1 MNRLFTPESPVATE
15 VAWSPNH
22 EERAERRRP
31 DILLL
36 HYTGMESASEALD
49 RLRNP
54 AAGVSCHYFVFEDGR
69 VVQMV
74 PEGRR
79 AWHAGLASWEGVGDV
94 NSRSIGIEIANPGH
108 AGGLPPYP
116 AVQIGKMIELAL
128 DLVRRW
134 KIRPDRVLGHSDVA
148 PARKED
154 PGELFPWD
162 ALYQAGVGH
171 WVEPRPIRDGRFY
184 AFGDS
189 GEPVHALQEQLATY
203 GYGIAVNGV
212 FDEATAAVVRAFQ
225 RHFRPARIDGAADP
239 STVETLANLIAARP
253 VSLLRDEELTRSA
266 SQNRRK

>member
-1 MNRLFTPESPVATE
+1 
-15 VAWSPNH
+15 
-22 EERAERRRP
+22 
-31 DILLL
+31 
-36 HYTGMESASEALD
+36 
-49 RLRNP
+49 
-54 AAGVSCHYFVFEDGR
+54 
-69 VVQMV
+69 MV

-79 AWHAGLASWEGVGDV
+79 AWHAGLPPWEGVGDV

-148 PARKED
+148 PRPAGRPGRALPVGRALSGGRRPLGRAETD
-154 PGELFPWD
+154 PGR
-162 ALYQAGVGH
+162 ALLRLRR
-171 WVEPRPIRDGRFY
+171 PR
-184 AFGDS
+184 A
-189 GEPVHALQEQLATY
+189 EPVHALQEQLATY
-203 GYGIAVNGV
+203 GYGIAVSGV

-225 RHFRPARIDGAADP
+225 RHFRPAHIDGAADP